1 MLEFQQQM
9 SYFYFMFEGSLIEQ
23 QEEIIKEKKG
33 EMSILSFDHDFEQRR
48 VSGYVRNG
56 I

>member
-23 QEEIIKEKKG
+23 QEIIKEKKG
-33 EMSILSFDHDFEQRR
+33 EMSIFSFDHDFEQRR
-48 VSGYVRNG
+48 VSGYVRN
-56 I
+56 